1 MSTTIISGND
11 IPTPDELA
19 ESMRNISENADQEFR
34 HRAMDSALTDV
45 LEALGYTEAVKIFYE
60 TPKWYA

>member
-1 MSTTIISGND
+1 MSTTIVINGD

-19 ESMRNISENADQEFR
+19 ESMRNISENDDQEFR
-34 HRAMDSALTDV
+34 HWAMDSALTDV
-45 LEALGYTEAVKIFYE
+45 LEALGYTEAVKIFHE